1 MALKGG
7 PGGLHGPRSQGF
19 RGQRFFA
26 LGRGRIFFYFG
37 GGLGGTGQGQN
48 LPGKAGQ

>member
-7 PGGLHGPRSQGF
+7 PGGLHGPRSQGYT
-19 RGQRFFA
+19 GQRFFA
-26 LGRGRIFFYFG
+26 LGRGKIFW